1 MYTIAYPT
9 WHLSSMYFL
18 LLFRDC
24 LADHVSYSEEP
35 VLQCPFV
42 DDNYTCGEV
51 IQDREVKAVSLLI
64 SP

>member
-1 MYTIAYPT
+1 
-9 WHLSSMYFL
+9 MYFF